1 MTGVRL
7 VPEFRTTSTVVTV
20 TGVLTL
26 ATYPRLRDGVLKFA
40 TDAPGCLIADIR
52 GLDVTDAKLLS
63 VFSAIATRI
72 SDWPGVS
79 FALVSDRAGHRAGLK
94 EQAVDR
100 FVAVHPG
107 VATAEAARDRVPRRR
122 AVRQL
127 APSVAASRAARRFVG
142 EVCAE
147 WAVPGYAAD
156 AKLIATELVENAVQH
171 TESSPLLRLEL
182 RRGVF
187 SVAVSDDDPRP
198 AVLRERLGALEPG
211 LGLRLVAQTARIW
224 GCSRSWGGGKV
235 VWAVLA
241 RHAGGRGGG

>member
-7 VPEFRTTSTVVTV
+7 VPEFRATSTVVTA
-20 TGVLTL
+20 TGALTP
-26 ATYPRLRDGVLKFA
+26 ATYPLLRDGVLKFA

-52 GLDVTDAKLLS
+52 GLDVEDAKLLS
-63 VFSAIATRI
+63 VFSAIAMRI

-79 FALVSDRAGHRAGLK
+79 FAVVSDRADHRAGLR
-94 EQAVDR
+94 EQTIDR

-107 VATAEAARDRVPRRR
+107 VAAAEEARDRAPRRR

-127 APSVAASRAARRFVG
+127 PPSPSASAAARRFVD

-147 WAVPGYAAD
+147 WAVPGYVEDAA
-156 AKLIATELVENAVQH
+156 LIATELVENAVQH
-171 TESSPLLRLEL
+171 TNSAPRLRLEL

-198 AVLRERLGALEPG
+198 AVVRERLGALDAG
-211 LGLRLVAQTARIW
+211 LGLRLVARTARIW

-241 RHAGGRGGG
+241 RHAGWRPGG

>member
-7 VPEFRTTSTVVTV
+7 APEFRATSTVVTA
-20 TGVLTL
+20 TGALTL

-52 GLDVTDAKLLS
+52 GLDVEDAKLLS
-63 VFSAIATRI
+63 VFSTIAMRI

-79 FALVSDRAGHRAGLK
+79 FSLVSDRADHRAGLK
-94 EQAVDR
+94 EQVIDR
-100 FVAVHPG
+100 FVAVHPD
-107 VATAEAARDRVPRRR
+107 VAAAEEARDRAPRRR

-127 APSVAASRAARRFVG
+127 APSPLASGVARRFVG

-147 WAVPGYAAD
+147 WAVPGYVED
-156 AKLIATELVENAVQH
+156 AQLVVTELVENAVRH
-171 TESSPLLRLEL
+171 TGSSPRLRLEL

-198 AVLRERLGALEPG
+198 AVLLERLGVAEPG
-211 LGLRLVAQTARIW
+211 LGLRLVAQTARTW

-241 RHAGGRGGG
+241 RHAG